1 MPAIARRVTRRC
13 PDAPPADP
21 VTSASVQIGRL
32 RVVLGIAAGLTM
44 AVVGCSSVTGG
55 SATIDTAD
63 APAYRASVSASAE
76 ASAATSS
83 ARESERQESL
93 TTEAVHTACEAMST
107 SSADAID
114 GLNVYVDSM
123 NAGTDGIATEG
134 PAAEALNR
142 SADLVLADINE
153 TLPLDISDALNAWV
167 DAARATATA
176 VLARVPA
183 GEFNDAVSRLNDS
196 RAIALNLCDAA
207 Y

>member
-1 MPAIARRVTRRC
+1 MV
-13 PDAPPADP
+13 
-21 VTSASVQIGRL
+21 SGM
-32 RVVLGIAAGLTM
+32 AAGLMM
-44 AVVGCSSVTGG
+44 AVLGCSSVTGG

-63 APAYRASVSASAE
+63 APNYRASVSASVE

-93 TTEAVHTACEAMST
+93 TTEAVHTACESMST

-114 GLNVYVDSM
+114 GLNVYVDAT
-123 NAGTDGIATEG
+123 NAGSDGIETEG
-134 PAAEALNR
+134 PAAEALNG

-153 TLPLDISDALNAWV
+153 TLPADIRDALNAWV
-167 DAARATATA
+167 DAARATAAA
-176 VLARVPA
+176 VLSRVPA
-183 GEFNDAVSRLNDS
+183 GEFNDAVGLLNDS